1 MKEIAREKMKMLKKK
16 TVKLKIMKA
25 KMDDEL
31 EKIKVEYVKL
41 QKENKYL
48 RL

>member
-1 MKEIAREKMKMLKKK
+1 MKEIVREKMKMLEEKV
-16 TVKLKIMKA
+16 VKLKILKA
-25 KMDDEL
+25 KIEDEL